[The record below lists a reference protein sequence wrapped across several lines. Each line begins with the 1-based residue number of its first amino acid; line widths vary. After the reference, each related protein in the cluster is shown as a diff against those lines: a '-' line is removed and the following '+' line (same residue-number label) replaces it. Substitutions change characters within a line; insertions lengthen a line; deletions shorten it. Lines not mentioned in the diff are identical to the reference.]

1 MKNRLWWAAVAVPLL
16 AFAGVTAAAAVTTH
30 VNAQQHLQQQWQRD
44 VVGKSIVYIPI
55 AGAMTL
61 TRIWGNTM
69 KAQADALGMKFTEL
83 DPDFDAQREEQMIAS
98 LIPRHPD
105 VLVVHNPDL
114 TVLANVLKQAQHAG
128 IYVIQI
134 NMNSKTLTDAYVG
147 VNPEAHGALIA
158 HAIVKACTAP
168 DARSHKIAFM
178 EGEVT
183 SAYNYG
189 VLEGAMSVFK
199 QHKDIDIV
207 STQAA
212 NWNPKSAHDKAAVV
226 LQAHPDLCAYMG
238 WWSGQDVGIAQAV
251 KQAGLVGKVKVFTS
265 GGGEP
270 PACQYVKDGLFYETF
285 SYNAKL
291 QATQIMAMAEF
302 LLQSG
307 QPAGT
312 FHVAL
317 YSPDFP
323 LTKANVRPSD
333 CTGVGGS

>member
-1 MKNRLWWAAVAVPLL
+1 MKKKLWWLTVAVPFWM
-16 AFAGVTAAAAVTTH
+16 FASAAAGATAQVS
-30 VNAQQHLQQQWQRD
+30 AQQYLQQQWRHD
-44 VVGKSIVYIPI
+44 VVGKRIVYVPVS
-55 AGAMTL
+55 GSLTL

-98 LIPRHPD
+98 VIPQHPD
-105 VLVVHNPDL
+105 VLVVHNPNL
-114 TVLANVLKQAQHAG
+114 TVLANVLKQAQKEG
-128 IYVIQI
+128 IYVIQV
-134 NMNSKTLTDAYVG
+134 NMASKTLTDAYVG
-147 VNPEAHGALIA
+147 VDPEAHGAAIA
-158 HAIVKACTAP
+158 RAIVKACGGP
-168 DARSHKIAFM
+168 HARSHKIALM
-178 EGEVT
+178 QGEVT
-183 SAYNYG
+183 SAYSYG
-189 VLEGAMSVFK
+189 ISKGAMAVFD

-212 NWNPKSAHDKAAVV
+212 NWNPKTAHDKAAVV

-251 KQAGLVGKVKVFTS
+251 KQARLVGKVKVFTS

-270 PACQYVKDGLFYETF
+270 PACQYLKDGLFYETF

-302 LLQSG
+302 LLQSH

-312 FHVAL
+312 FHIAL
-317 YSPDFP
+317 FSPDSP
-323 LTKANVRPSD
+323 LTKDNVQPSD
-333 CTGVGGS
+333 CTKVGGP